1 MQMIAITTLI
11 NEKNLLNII
20 LDNFILLTN
29 INTNEIAINIGVM
42 INMLLLFNFSNFNI
56 SLSLLLKNSY
66 PR

>member
-29 INTNEIAINIGVM
+29 INTNEIVINTDVM
-42 INMLLLFNFSNFNI
+42 INILLLFNFSNFNI
-56 SLSLLLKNSY
+56 NLSLLLKNSY

>member
-1 MQMIAITTLI
+1 MQIIAITTLI